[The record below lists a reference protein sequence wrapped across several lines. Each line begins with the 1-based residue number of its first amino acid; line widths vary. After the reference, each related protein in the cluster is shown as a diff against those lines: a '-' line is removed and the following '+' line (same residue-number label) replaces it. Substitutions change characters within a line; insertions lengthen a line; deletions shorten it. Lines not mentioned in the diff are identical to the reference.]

1 MSSPSASTAAA
12 RAGAGCC
19 STASCSRR
27 SSPSRSPTASSSP
40 TPSPASAPSRCT
52 SADAAARPWSSLQI
66 GPGGK
71 GSSQPSRSNR
81 SKMDTPSASNFPF
94 AFSVAGG
101 DTASALAAGCP
112 VIVKAHEGHPRTS
125 SLTTA
130 AIRRALS
137 ACGAPQQLLQ
147 TVYGVQAGRR
157 LVADPHVRAVGFT
170 GSLAGARAL
179 LELIHTR
186 PDPIPFYGELGSVN
200 PVVVLPG
207 AAARRPREIAD
218 GYAQSLTLGVGQFCT
233 NPGLLLVP
241 DDQRLLGEIGRAVSA
256 SRGGTMLTERIL
268 GNYLRAVEDRAWSEL
283 PELARGGA
291 EGERSAA
298 PQVRQATIAQLQERI
313 DELARERFGPAG
325 LVVTYDD
332 VERLLSLLPSLPGSL
347 AAAVHA
353 ERAEDRLA
361 ARVAELLA
369 ARAGRLVYNGWTTGV
384 AVCWAMQHGGP
395 WPSCTDPASTSVGAM
410 AIRRWLAPVA
420 WQGWPDELL
429 PRALARANPLGLQRT
444 VQPAGR

>member
-1 MSSPSASTAAA
+1 
-12 RAGAGCC
+12 
-19 STASCSRR
+19 
-27 SSPSRSPTASSSP
+27 
-40 TPSPASAPSRCT
+40 
-52 SADAAARPWSSLQI
+52 
-66 GPGGK
+66 
-71 GSSQPSRSNR
+71 
-81 SKMDTPSASNFPF
+81 MDTPSASNFPF